1 MGEFGELWRAVV
13 LGLVQAATEFLPISS
28 SGHLVLAPELIGDD
42 ISSLTFDVALHLGT
56 MVAVIAF
63 FWRDWLRIIGSGLA
77 DIVRHGVRVDRWEPY
92 SLLGLWIV
100 LGTIPAVVVGLLF
113 KDAIEE
119 NLREPWLV
127 GTMLIGFGVLMG
139 ALDRWGGTVGKLL
152 DVTPGRA
159 VIIGVAQAIALVP
172 GVSRAGVTITAARG
186 LGFDRPSAARFSF
199 LLSAPAVLGAGVLQF
214 SEALGSDETVS
225 WGPLMLGAFVSAVA
239 GALVI
244 RWLLAFLQSG
254 TLWPFVWYRIALGL
268 VVLGATATEVI

>member
-1 MGEFGELWRAVV
+1 MGEFAELWRAVL

-42 ISSLTFDVALHLGT
+42 VSSLTFDVALHLGT

-63 FWRDWLRIIGSGLA
+63 FWRDWRRIIGSGLA
-77 DIVRHGVRVDRWEPY
+77 DIVRHGWRVNRWAPY

-100 LGTIPAVVVGLLF
+100 LGTIPAVVAGLLF

-127 GTMLIGFGVLMG
+127 GTMLIAFGVLMG

-159 VIIGVAQAIALVP
+159 LTIGVAQAIALVP

-199 LLSAPAVLGAGVLQF
+199 LLSAPAVLGAGALQF
-214 SEALGSDETVS
+214 SEALGSDETLS
-225 WGPLMLGAFVSAVA
+225 WGPLMLGAFVSAVS
-239 GALVI
+239 GALII

>member
-1 MGEFGELWRAVV
+1 MGEFAELWRAVL

-42 ISSLTFDVALHLGT
+42 VSSLTFDVALHLGT

-63 FWRDWLRIIGSGLA
+63 FWRDWRRIIGSGLA
-77 DIVRHGVRVDRWEPY
+77 DIVRHGWRVNRWAPY

-100 LGTIPAVVVGLLF
+100 LGTIPAVVAGLLF

-127 GTMLIGFGVLMG
+127 GTMLIAFGVLMG

-159 VIIGVAQAIALVP
+159 LTIGVAQAIALVP

-199 LLSAPAVLGAGVLQF
+199 LLSAPAVLGAGALQF
-214 SEALGSDETVS
+214 SEALSSDETLS
-225 WGPLMLGAFVSAVA
+225 WGPLMLGAFVSAVS
-239 GALVI
+239 GALII

>member
-127 GTMLIGFGVLMG
+127 GTMLIGFGALMG

-159 VIIGVAQAIALVP
+159 VIIGVTQAIALVP

-214 SEALGSDETVS
+214 SEALGSDETLS

>member
-1 MGEFGELWRAVV
+1 MGEFAELWRAVL

-42 ISSLTFDVALHLGT
+42 VSSLTFDVALHLGT

-63 FWRDWLRIIGSGLA
+63 FWRDWRRIIGSGLA
-77 DIVRHGVRVDRWEPY
+77 DIVRHGWRVNRWAPY

-100 LGTIPAVVVGLLF
+100 LGTIPAVVAGLLF

-127 GTMLIGFGVLMG
+127 GTMLIAFGVLMG
-139 ALDRWGGTVGKLL
+139 VLDRWGGTVGKLL

-159 VIIGVAQAIALVP
+159 LTIGVAQAIALVP

-199 LLSAPAVLGAGVLQF
+199 LLSAPAVLGAGVLQL
-214 SEALGSDETVS
+214 SEALGSDETLS
-225 WGPLMLGAFVSAVA
+225 WGPLMLGAFVSAVS
-239 GALVI
+239 GALII

>member
-1 MGEFGELWRAVV
+1 MGDFAELWRAVV

-28 SGHLVLAPELIGDD
+28 SGHLVLAPELIGDE

-63 FWRDWLRIIGSGLA
+63 FWRDWLRIIGSGLV
-77 DIVRHGVRVDRWEPY
+77 DIVRHGARLNQWDPY
-92 SLLGLWIV
+92 SLLGLCIV
-100 LGTIPAVVVGLLF
+100 LGTIPSVVVGLLF
-113 KDAIEE
+113 KDAIEG

-139 ALDRWGGTVGKLL
+139 SLDRWGGTVGQLL
-152 DVTPGRA
+152 GVTPGRA
-159 VIIGVAQAIALVP
+159 VIIGVAQAMALVP

-186 LGFDRPSAARFSF
+186 LGFDRAAAARFSF

-214 SEALGSDETVS
+214 SEALASDEMLN

-239 GALVI
+239 GTLVI
-244 RWLLAFLQSG
+244 RWLLSFLKSG

-268 VVLGATATEVI
+268 VVLVATAVGLL

>member
-13 LGLVQAATEFLPISS
+13 LALVQAATEFLPISS

-42 ISSLTFDVALHLGT
+42 VSSLTFDVALHLGT

-63 FWRDWLRIIGSGLA
+63 FWRDWLRIIGSGLV
-77 DIVRHGVRVDRWEPY
+77 DIVRHGPRLNRWDRY

-100 LGTIPAVVVGLLF
+100 LGTIPVVVVGLLF

-139 ALDRWGGTVGKLL
+139 ALDRWGGTVGQLL

-159 VIIGVAQAIALVP
+159 VILGVAQAMALVP

-199 LLSAPAVLGAGVLQF
+199 LLSAPVVFGAGVLQF
-214 SEALGSDETVS
+214 SEALTSDES
-225 WGPLMLGAFVSAVA
+225 ILWGPMILGSVVSAVV

-244 RWLLAFLQSG
+244 RWLLSYLESG
-254 TLWPFVWYRIALGL
+254 TLLPFVWYRIG
-268 VVLGATATEVI
+268 LGALVLLLSATGVI

>member
-1 MGEFGELWRAVV
+1 MGEFDELWRAVA

-28 SGHLVLAPELIGDD
+28 SGHLVLAPELLGDD
-42 ISSLTFDVALHLGT
+42 VSSLTFDVALHLGT
-56 MVAVIAF
+56 MVAVISF

-77 DIVRHGVRVDRWEPY
+77 DIVRHGWLVQRWGPY

-100 LGTIPAVVVGLLF
+100 LGTIPAVVVGMLF

-139 ALDRWGGTVGKLL
+139 TLDRWGGTVGKLL

-159 VIIGVAQAIALVP
+159 VIIGVAQAMALVP
-172 GVSRAGVTITAARG
+172 GVSRAGVTITVARG
-186 LGFDRPSAARFSF
+186 LGFDRAAAARFSF

-268 VVLGATATEVI
+268 VVLVATAVGLL

>member
-1 MGEFGELWRAVV
+1 MGEFAELWRAVV

-63 FWRDWLRIIGSGLA
+63 FWRDWLRIIGSGLS
-77 DIVRHGVRVDRWEPY
+77 DIVRHGVRVERWEPY

-119 NLREPWLV
+119 HLREPWLV

-159 VIIGVAQAIALVP
+159 VVIGVAQAMALVP

-214 SEALGSDETVS
+214 SEALGSEETLS

-268 VVLGATATEVI
+268 VVLGATAVGVI

>member
-1 MGEFGELWRAVV
+1 MGEFAELWRAVL

-42 ISSLTFDVALHLGT
+42 VSSLTFDVALHLGT
-56 MVAVIAF
+56 MIAVIAF
-63 FWRDWLRIIGSGLA
+63 FWRDWMRIIGSGLA
-77 DIVRHGVRVDRWEPY
+77 DIVRHGPRVGRWDPY
-92 SLLGLWIV
+92 SKLGLWIAF
-100 LGTIPAVVVGLLF
+100 GTIPAVIVGLLF
-113 KDAIEE
+113 KDLIEE
-119 NLREPWLV
+119 HLREPWLV
-127 GTMLIGFGVLMG
+127 GTMPIGFGVLMG
-139 ALDRWGGTVGKLL
+139 AIDRWGGTVGQLL

-159 VIIGVAQAIALVP
+159 VLIGVAQAVALIP

-186 LGFDRPSAARFSF
+186 LGFDRPAAARFSF

-214 SEALGSDETVS
+214 SEAVSSDETLS

-268 VVLGATATEVI
+268 VVLGAAATDAI